1 MRTLSLLAALAVST
15 AAVPAFAQDMSTT
28 TTTETTT
35 TTTDTT
41 SSDPLP
47 ADVARAPDGTRA
59 FGIEPYVAVM
69 GGWEGFDRRV
79 GHGIPNTP
87 LGQKKLNG
95 AIVTGI
101 VGVNVPLGPVFVG
114 AEGEVTKGVDG
125 AIDWGYGAAGRFGFR
140 AGESGLFYGKVG
152 YRWVNFDRF
161 GKDSPDYD
169 AITYGVG
176 AEVGPKDIGL
186 GGLTG
191 NSGLR
196 FRFEVTTFGNA
207 DSFRPQAGVVAHF

>member
-28 TTTETTT
+28 TTTTDTTT
-35 TTTDTT
+35 TTTS

-47 ADVARAPDGTRA
+47 ADTARAPDGTRA

-69 GGWEGFDRRV
+69 GGWEGFDRSV

-87 LGQKKLNG
+87 IGGRKLQG

-101 VGVNVPLGPVFVG
+101 VGVNIPLGPVFVG
-114 AEGEVTKGVDG
+114 AEGEATKGVDG

-161 GKDSPDYD
+161 GNNSPDYH

-176 AEVGPKDIGL
+176 AEIGPKDIGL
-186 GGLTG
+186 GGITG
-191 NSGLR
+191 NSGVRLR
-196 FRFEVTTFGNA
+196 MEVSTFGSA
-207 DSFRPQAGVVAHF
+207 ASFRPQAGIVAHF